1 MKAVIFLE
9 KGTSDDNEACSR
21 DVGEMLTAG
30 NWHVSYASTGEL
42 AAALTA
48 KPQLYVQPGGNYDV
62 KQIWQKLTR
71 TDKDAVRAYVA
82 AGGAYLGICL
92 GAFLAGKGFYE
103 VALADQGPVQ
113 DKKGMV
119 KAQLANI
126 TWAGKPRKI
135 YTEEPPELG
144 KLVGGAKRHILSAF
158 ADGSAHVVVEPYKLG
173 VVGLIAGHP
182 EATPDWGDGGKLVVA
197 PKLAQDIG
205 LAVAKV
211 LRQGFTI

>member
-30 NWHVSYASTGEL
+30 NWHVSYAGTGEL
-42 AAALTA
+42 TAALAA

-62 KQIWQKLTR
+62 KEIWQKLTR

-92 GAFLAGKGFYE
+92 GAFLAGKGFYAL
-103 VALADQGPVQ
+103 ALADQGPVQ
-113 DKKGMV
+113 DKKGLLH
-119 KAQLANI
+119 ARLADI
-126 TWAGKPRKI
+126 TWGGKQRKI
-135 YTEEPPELG
+135 YVEEPPELG
-144 KLVGGAKRHILSAF
+144 KLVGGEKRHILSTF
-158 ADGSAHVVVEPYKLG
+158 ADGSANVVVEPYKLG
-173 VVGLIAGHP
+173 VVGLIASHP
-182 EATPDWGDGGKLVVA
+182 EAKPDWGDGKKLVVA
-197 PKLAQDIG
+197 SKLAQDIG

-211 LRQGFTI
+211 LREGFK